1 MFLSDPSPIIGN
13 ACHSL
18 THSLTHSCLVNL
30 IDETQA
36 CVDSNSKLVEDVTVA
51 DVSDEDRVG
60 NSLWQIWKLRFGQK
74 AKLLFIL

>member
-1 MFLSDPSPIIGN
+1 MFLLDPTPIIGN

-18 THSLTHSCLVNL
+18 TDSLTHSCLVNL

-36 CVDSNSKLVEDVTVA
+36 CEDAYSKRVEVVTVA

-60 NSLWQIWKLRFGQK
+60 NSLWQIWKLRFGQR
-74 AKLLFIL
+74 AKLLFRL